1 MTNTPARVRR
11 SRRGRRVLTAAVV
24 LLGVLCIAVA
34 AYGLG
39 ARQRD
44 ASTAVGP
51 HLSAPVI
58 TSSVASVAH
67 PRDARAPSTTTTALP
82 ARPMRPTP
90 KPEAKPKPRA
100 KPVRPANFA
109 PVAVSVPSV
118 GINAPLVRLGLNPDH
133 TLEVPRDF
141 NVAGWYV
148 YRSIPGDRG
157 PSVIAG
163 HVDSKR
169 GPAVFY
175 RLKDVKPGAA
185 VSVRRSDGSVA
196 TFRVTALEEHSK
208 NAFPTARV
216 YGPTPGRVLRLITCG
231 GAFNRSTGHYE
242 DNIIVFATLTK
253 IA

>member
-1 MTNTPARVRR
+1 MTNTTTRVRR
-11 SRRGRRVLTAAVV
+11 PRRGRRVLAAAVA

-39 ARQRD
+39 ARHHD
-44 ASTAVGP
+44 ASTAMGP
-51 HLSAPVI
+51 QLSAPVI
-58 TSSVASVAH
+58 TSPVARAAER
-67 PRDARAPSTTTTALP
+67 PRPAPAPSTTTPTFP
-82 ARPMRPTP
+82 ARTKQPLPR
-90 KPEAKPKPRA
+90 PKPRA

-109 PVAVSVPSV
+109 PVSVSVPSV
-118 GINAPLVRLGLNPDH
+118 AINAPLVRLGLNPDH

-148 YRSIPGDRG
+148 YRPIPGDRG

-216 YGPTPGRVLRLITCG
+216 YGPTPGRELRLITCG